1 MSEDFIGRPLDLL
14 LGFEPG
20 MKMPTV
26 RSVDD
31 RPWHPEDALER
42 GPGTPAPT
50 VARTA
55 SEDAYHAWRRKHVIG
70 LRWSDLSRRCA
81 RQAADDARML
91 AAGKIMRKLIETGRV
106 DMSDIEDT
114 DRFEVAMTYA
124 VSVVK
129 NGAENTKDRL
139 AAAKMVAEWA
149 KAKPAANAN
158 VTVQSITAF
167 LDEAPDE

>member
-1 MSEDFIGRPLDLL
+1 
-14 LGFEPG
+14 
-20 MKMPTV
+20 
-26 RSVDD
+26 
-31 RPWHPEDALER
+31 
-42 GPGTPAPT
+42 
-50 VARTA
+50 
-55 SEDAYHAWRRKHVIG
+55 
-70 LRWSDLSRRCA
+70 
-81 RQAADDARML
+81 
-91 AAGKIMRKLIETGRV
+91 
-106 DMSDIEDT
+106 MSDIEDT